1 MYNTQMQL
9 MKMEP
14 PCREAV

>member
-1 MYNTQMQL
+1 L

-14 PCREAV
+14 PFRL